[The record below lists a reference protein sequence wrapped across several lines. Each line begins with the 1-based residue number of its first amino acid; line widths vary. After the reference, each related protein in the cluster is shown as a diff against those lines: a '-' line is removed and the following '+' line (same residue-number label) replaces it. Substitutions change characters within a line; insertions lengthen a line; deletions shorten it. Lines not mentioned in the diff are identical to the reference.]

1 MTAAHTRAETE
12 ALTRSSAEQRE
23 HERQV
28 VAEHYEHDAEIFTHV
43 LGRHL
48 AYSTGI
54 YHDPRE
60 ELDVAQDRKL
70 AWVTERLTIAPGDRV
85 LDVGCGWGSVLL
97 HLAGTRRGTSAASR

>member
-1 MTAAHTRAETE
+1 MTAQTRAEAE
-12 ALTRSSAEQRE
+12 ALTRSSADQRE

-28 VAEHYEHDAEIFTHV
+28 VAEHYEHDAEIFTLV

-60 ELDVAQDRKL
+60 DLDVAQDRKL
-70 AWVTERLTIAPGDRV
+70 RV
-85 LDVGCGWGSVLL
+85 D
-97 HLAGTRRGTSAASR
+97 HRPAR